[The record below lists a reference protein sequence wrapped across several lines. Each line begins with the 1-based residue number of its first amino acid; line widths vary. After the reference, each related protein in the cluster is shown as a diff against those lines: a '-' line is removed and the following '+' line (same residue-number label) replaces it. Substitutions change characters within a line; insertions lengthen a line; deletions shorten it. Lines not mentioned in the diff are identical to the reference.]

1 MTNHPNRYRKHNIRG
16 DQFINGF
23 RDELAPRI
31 WRIIIIN
38 GKAYNLD
45 MYEAPCGQPLADM
58 RVTLDEYGSLITKG
72 MVPEF
77 IPDDGEIDRIG
88 KDVFAK

>member
-1 MTNHPNRYRKHNIRG
+1 MNNKHNIKG
-16 DQFINGF
+16 DQFVDGF

-31 WRIIIIN
+31 LRIIIIN

-45 MYEAPCGQPLADM
+45 MYETPCSQPLADM
-58 RVTLDEYGSLITKG
+58 RVMLDEYGSLITKG

-77 IPDDGEIDRIG
+77 IPDDGEIERIG
-88 KDVFAK
+88 RQYFQ